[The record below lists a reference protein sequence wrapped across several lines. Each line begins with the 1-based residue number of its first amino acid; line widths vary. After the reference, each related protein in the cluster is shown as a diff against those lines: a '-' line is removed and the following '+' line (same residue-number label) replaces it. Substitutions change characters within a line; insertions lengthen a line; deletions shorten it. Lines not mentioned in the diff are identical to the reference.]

1 LRPTQKH
8 CVQHREVAI
17 DWLECIFG
25 FHFFI
30 SLNWVLQNSGHS
42 FTGEGRVLYGE
53 VFEIGEAALAG
64 KAI

>member
-1 LRPTQKH
+1 MFNIVKLQLIVENAFLGST
-8 CVQHREVAI
+8 
-17 DWLECIFG
+17 
-25 FHFFI
+25 FFI

>member
-1 LRPTQKH
+1 MFNIVKLRLIGWNAFAA
-8 CVQHREVAI
+8 V
-17 DWLECIFG
+17 
-25 FHFFI
+25 FI
-30 SLNWVLQNSGHS
+30 SIRLNWVLQNSGHS